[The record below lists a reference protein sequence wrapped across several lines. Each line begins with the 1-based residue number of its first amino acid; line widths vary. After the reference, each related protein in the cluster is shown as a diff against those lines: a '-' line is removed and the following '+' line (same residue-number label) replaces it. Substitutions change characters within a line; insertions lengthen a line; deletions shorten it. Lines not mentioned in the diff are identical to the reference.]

1 MKLNPLTY
9 GVTAVRDGLYW
20 GQPRHGGA
28 LIVTAAFA
36 VAMFALSLVAA
47 RRVTA
52 GDLQ

>member
-1 MKLNPLTY
+1 
-9 GVTAVRDGLYW
+9 
-20 GQPRHGGA
+20 
-28 LIVTAAFA
+28 VTAAFA